1 MDKVPKPTGQI
12 CNKVGHTALHCYY
25 LFDHAFQ
32 APQNNQASV
41 FIATPE
47 LVSDQSW
54 YANSGATNH
63 VTVELENLSM
73 KSNYHGKDKLVVDN
87 SNKLSI
93 THVGHTEIPSL
104 SSQLYLRNI
113 LFVPHI
119 KKSLLS
125 ISCLTTD
132 NKVFVE
138 FHSNVCLVK
147 NKENHQVLL
156 HGKLEDGLY
165 KLHIPKT
172 KNHTKSAVNS
182 FVNPSVNPIVR
193 LNLVE

>member
-1 MDKVPKPTGQI
+1 MDK
-12 CNKVGHTALHCYY
+12 
-25 LFDHAFQ
+25 

-104 SSQLYLRNI
+104 SS
-113 LFVPHI
+113 
-119 KKSLLS
+119 
-125 ISCLTTD
+125 
-132 NKVFVE
+132 
-138 FHSNVCLVK
+138 
-147 NKENHQVLL
+147 
-156 HGKLEDGLY
+156 
-165 KLHIPKT
+165 
-172 KNHTKSAVNS
+172 
-182 FVNPSVNPIVR
+182 
-193 LNLVE
+193 